1 MRVSVIGQ
9 GYVGLTVSIAAAE
22 AGHVVVG
29 FDVNPNIVDNLK
41 KGITHVPGLEESL
54 ISRLISDGL
63 YIPTHDGK
71 LISDSQ
77 IVVIAVP
84 TPLDATRKPD
94 LSYLFSA
101 IEILGQNCSG
111 PALVINESTSFPG
124 TLRNIIKVQLE
135 KYSKVEFLYASAPER
150 VDPGNKNWNIYS
162 TPRVIAGLNE
172 IATDQAIDFY
182 KTFCKTVYRA
192 QNCEVAEASKIF
204 ENTFRQINIALANE
218 FSQIAEVLGFSASD
232 AIMAASTK
240 PFGFMPFFP
249 SIGVGGHCIPID
261 PSYLSYVAE
270 QSGIR
275 TKFIDLANETN
286 LLMPR
291 KVALRIAKLF
301 KGSLSDKKIQL
312 AGIAY
317 KSNVEDMRESPALAL
332 ISELRDLGFKV
343 NWHDP
348 VVKEFGGEISS
359 PLDSNIDMGLIVTP
373 HELIDF
379 SIWRS
384 NGINV
389 LDLSPNPKNYGWPK
403 FL

>member
-41 KGITHVPGLEESL
+41 KGTTHVPGLEESL

-63 YIPTHDGK
+63 YIPTNDGK

-94 LSYLFSA
+94 LSYLYSA

>member
-29 FDVNPNIVDNLK
+29 FDVNPNLVDNLK

-94 LSYLFSA
+94 LSYLYSA

-111 PALVINESTSFPG
+111 PTLVINESTSFPG
-124 TLRNIIKVQLE
+124 TVRNIIKVQLE

-270 QSGIR
+270 KSGIR

-286 LLMPR
+286 LLMPH

-301 KGSLSDKKIQL
+301 KGSLSDQKIQI

-379 SIWRS
+379 SIWKS